1 MATHHIALLQIIPCH
16 NTNFIGF
23 QSIPFD
29 PISLCVDSML
39 NRKYL
44 GVNHEMGSKYK
55 LVCEEGKTKFSAH

>member
-44 GVNHEMGSKYK
+44 GVNHKMGS
-55 LVCEEGKTKFSAH
+55 